1 MQSEA
6 AGRARALH
14 CPPSVTSLTVTT
26 PPSFVHLFHKA
37 FAHPLSCQTLCQ
49 APGIQPVPP
58 TDLVYALRSLE
69 SKEGG
74 RA

>member
-1 MQSEA
+1 MQSKA

-14 CPPSVTSLTVTT
+14 SVLLSHISYVHHSPIIRSFIPQSLCAPT
-26 PPSFVHLFHKA
+26 FL
-37 FAHPLSCQTLCQ
+37 LYQ
-49 APGIQPVPP
+49 APGIPPVPP
-58 TDLVYALRSLE
+58 TDLVHALRSLE